1 MSLPSY
7 RSLATAIVAMLL
19 VGCAARAAA
28 PATNGAA
35 FLPQSLAYRQTL
47 HPRYAFSC
55 KPADFRHKTVLSIKE
70 GTAYDL
76 PTFNRFQQDPTYY
89 PVTGFCG
96 VDNSFI
102 SRTDL
107 WVDNS
112 YSFHGQHI
120 TPKIYATANIR
131 WADHPDIAV
140 WEEAWSLNI
149 FRETSADVHLAL
161 VRVVP

>member
-1 MSLPSY
+1 MSRPSY
-7 RSLATAIVAMLL
+7 RILATVVAATLL

-28 PATNGAA
+28 PMANGTA

-55 KPADFRHKTVLSIKE
+55 NPADFQHKTVLTIKE

-76 PTFNRFQQDPTYY
+76 PTFGRFQDNPSYY

-107 WVDNS
+107 AVDN
-112 YSFHGQHI
+112 YYTFHGQHI

-149 FRETSADVHLAL
+149 FRDTSKDVHLAL